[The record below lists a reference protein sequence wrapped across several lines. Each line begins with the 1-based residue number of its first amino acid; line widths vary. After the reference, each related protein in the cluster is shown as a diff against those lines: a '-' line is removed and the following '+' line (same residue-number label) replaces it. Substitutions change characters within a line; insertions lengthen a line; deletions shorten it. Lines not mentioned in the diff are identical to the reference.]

1 MYKVTLYDV
10 KGNQIKSRLPTPSI
24 RNARRHKEVFEL
36 AYSDNHYV
44 EITDIRINSA
54 LSILHWRRIISGE
67 TGHGEPMSMDL
78 ALHIKQESEKEGLEE
93 HEYWIKQD
101 NLVMD

>member
-10 KGNQIKSRLPTPSI
+10 KGNQIKFRAPTPNI
-24 RNARRHKEVFEL
+24 RQARRHKEIFEL

-44 EITDIRINSA
+44 EITDTRINPA
-54 LSILHWRRIISGE
+54 LSILHWKSNISDE

-78 ALHIKQESEKEGLEE
+78 ALHVKQESQERDSDDYD
-93 HEYWIKQD
+93 YWIEQA